1 MAIAFTTETG
11 PSCHAEAVPVDPG
24 MAYRR
29 WNAGDDE
36 ARWLE
41 VSCAG

>member
-1 MAIAFTTETG
+1 MASI
-11 PSCHAEAVPVDPG
+11 DPG
-24 MAYRR
+24 MVYRR

-41 VSCAG
+41 VSCAS

>member
-1 MAIAFTTETG
+1 MATI
-11 PSCHAEAVPVDPG
+11 DPG

-41 VSCAG
+41 VSCAS

>member
-1 MAIAFTTETG
+1 MASIDA
-11 PSCHAEAVPVDPG
+11 G

-29 WNAGDDE
+29 WNAGDNE

-41 VSCAG
+41 VSCAS